1 MLGDFLVVAS
11 SVVTLFFMMG
21 VGFFFGKR
29 GMLYS
34 DTLSQLS
41 RLLLTVVCPCTVINA
56 LQVERSTQLLA
67 GMGQALLLVAASY
80 VVFGGAAHFLFPRQ
94 SAPTR
99 AALRFG
105 TVYGNVGFMGLPLV
119 MSVLGE
125 GAVPYCAMGI
135 AVFNVANWTHGVT
148 VMGQKGSLRRA
159 VLNPGVIGFA
169 IAMALFVGGVA
180 LPGPVRSAVE
190 YISGLNTPLAMVVIG
205 GQMAGADLAA
215 TFQGWTAIWGCGSQA
230 GGDAPGDYCSA
241 VPPGTGSYD
250 VPHAGDSGWLPHRRH
265 HQHVLS
271 DVRPG
276 YRIRRAVG
284 DFVHPAVHG
293 HPSHGSPVGPN
304 GVLSV

>member
-205 GQMAGADLAA
+205 TQLAEADLPSTFRQPRNYLVSFLRLALFPTLTALLLLPLRSSSGLYCALVLLSATPVAGTTSLFAQQFGRDTAPAA
-215 TFQGWTAIWGCGSQA
+215 ESITLSTLLSILTLPLF
-230 GGDAPGDYCSA
+230 A
-241 VPPGTGSYD
+241 VLARGISM
-250 VPHAGDSGWLPHRRH
+250 
-265 HQHVLS
+265 
-271 DVRPG
+271 
-276 YRIRRAVG
+276 
-284 DFVHPAVHG
+284 F
-293 HPSHGSPVGPN
+293 
-304 GVLSV
+304 

>member
-215 TFQGWTAIWGCGSQA
+215 TFRAGRLYGAAALKLVVMPLVTIVALFHLGLDPMMYLTLVILAGCPTAGTTSMFCQMFGQDTA
-230 GGDAPGDYCSA
+230 SA
-241 VPPGTGSYD
+241 AQLVTLSTLLSM
-250 VPHAGDSGWLPHRRH
+250 VTLPMVALLA
-265 HQHVLS
+265 QMVC
-271 DVRPG
+271 
-276 YRIRRAVG
+276 
-284 DFVHPAVHG
+284 
-293 HPSHGSPVGPN
+293 
-304 GVLSV
+304 